1 MKKCFFGWI
10 LKAGIILAAL
20 SILSCTGRG
29 ESASDSDMA
38 TAFASAGM
46 RLLSQTVSARDFTLR
61 LLSASEEVHEETITL
76 SDLRGSV
83 VFVKFW
89 ATWCGPCRAG
99 MPSMQSLYDRF
110 KDENFEMLAVNIRES
125 DSHVHAFVEDSN
137 LSFTVLLDSDAR
149 VSASFGVQSIPATF
163 LINQEGQIIA
173 RFIGNLDWDSPQ
185 FHTALEM
192 LLDI

>member
-1 MKKCFFGWI
+1 
-10 LKAGIILAAL
+10 
-20 SILSCTGRG
+20 
-29 ESASDSDMA
+29 
-38 TAFASAGM
+38 
-46 RLLSQTVSARDFTLR
+46 
-61 LLSASEEVHEETITL
+61 
-76 SDLRGSV
+76 
-83 VFVKFW
+83 
-89 ATWCGPCRAG
+89 
-99 MPSMQSLYDRF
+99 MQSLYDRF

-125 DSHVHAFVEDSN
+125 DSHVHAFMQDSN